1 MGQIDMPFV
10 AVNNKGLEVK
20 NITKSYSK
28 KKILDN
34 VSLNLDRG
42 ESVALLG
49 PNGAGKTSLFYI
61 VMGLIKS
68 DSGSIIYLKKSKT
81 NFGQDLEISKIKMSK
96 KLKIKKVKTAT
107 RKKKFNEIN
116 FLEFLGER

>member
-34 VSLNLDRG
+34 VSLNLNRG

-49 PNGAGKTSLFYI
+49 TQWCGKNLSFLYSD
-61 VMGLIKS
+61 GL
-68 DSGSIIYLKKSKT
+68 
-81 NFGQDLEISKIKMSK
+81 NKI
-96 KLKIKKVKTAT
+96 
-107 RKKKFNEIN
+107 
-116 FLEFLGER
+116 